1 MGKGGGKGH
10 TPHEAKDNLKS
21 TQQLSVIDALSEGPI
36 AGPVNGLQSILIN
49 STPVVDADGNS
60 NIHGVTVVYKVGE
73 TPQAPLEG
81 FEVSGA
87 ETVLGVEVKNDNPVT
102 RTITAKEIDRLR
114 FTFGVQALVSTTDE
128 GDRNPS
134 SVNLLIQFQ
143 RNGIWRTEFDI
154 TINGKTTSQYLA
166 SVVAGNLPPRPF
178 NVRMVRVTPDSTTDR
193 LQNKTLWS
201 SYTEIIDIRQGY
213 PGTAVA
219 GLLVDAEQFGS
230 QQVTR
235 NYHLRGRILQVPS
248 NYDPD
253 TRTYTGLW
261 DGTFKPAY
269 TSNPAWCAMDILT
282 HPRYGLG
289 RRIGMADVDKW
300 ALYAIAQYCDQ
311 QVPDGFG
318 GTEPRMTLNAYITTQ
333 RKAYDVL
340 ADFCSVMRCMPVWN
354 GNTMTFVQDRPSD
367 AAWTYTNSNVVG
379 GKFKYSFSALKDRH
393 NAIEVRYTDPLN
405 NWKTSTELVEDHA
418 SQIRYGR
425 NLLKMDAFGCTSRGQ
440 AHRMGLW
447 VMMTELLETQTVDF
461 SVGAEGLRHTPGD
474 IIEVCDNDYAAASVG
489 GRIADMDITA
499 RTLTLD
505 REITLPESGTAM
517 LNIVGPDGTPF
528 STEIQSQPAPDQVV
542 LKVMPKTVQPYS
554 VWGLKLPSLKRRLF
568 RCVRIKESDN
578 GTYAITA
585 VQHVPEKES
594 IVDNGAHFDPLP
606 GTTNSIIPPAVQ
618 HLTVSTDNDSTL
630 YQAKAKWD
638 TPRVV
643 KGVRFVVRL
652 TTGNGKDDDP
662 VRLVTTATTS
672 ETEYI
677 FHNLPRGNYTL
688 TVRAINGFGQQ
699 GEPASVAFSIQV
711 PAAPSSIELTP
722 GYFQITVTPHQAIY
736 DASVQYEF
744 WYSAVQL
751 TTEADFQSKA
761 QYLGR
766 GSYWIK
772 DGLKPLQEAWFYVRS
787 INLVG
792 KSAFAE
798 ACGKP
803 SDDAKGYLDFFK
815 GLITETYLGAELV
828 KKIDLTEDN
837 ASKLQQFSQEW
848 KDANNKWNA
857 MWGVKIEQTEDGRY
871 YVAGLGLSMEDTEE
885 GKLSQFLVA
894 ANRIAFIDPANGN
907 ETPMFVAQGD
917 QVFMNE
923 VFLKYLTAPT
933 ITSGGNPPAFMLTPD
948 GKLTC
953 RNADISGHINA
964 RSGEISENVVI
975 RGTVDAGNILGD
987 VYFRSLFSI
996 NRGVYSATHQQNA
1009 GGDRDN
1015 QWIPVILVQGE
1026 NFDRFMDMTLTVTL
1040 SWQSQYSS
1048 SANYELS
1055 IGTDNAAGGIG
1066 TVWTSGIRGPGNLK
1080 NTSWSFSGSASRFF
1094 LPRKGRGSMQRIYI
1108 KQRYAGR
1115 AITTVNDPIRQVTV
1129 TCQAS
1134 GATLFRSGNEKLEMP

>member
-1 MGKGGGKGH
+1 MSKGGGKGH
-10 TPHEAKDNLKS
+10 TPREAKDDLKS

-36 AGPVNGLQSILIN
+36 VGPVNGLQSVLIN
-49 STPVVDADGNS
+49 NTPVVDADGNS
-60 NIHGVTVVYKVGE
+60 NIHGVTVVYQVGE
-73 TPQAPLEG
+73 TPQSPLEG
-81 FEVSGA
+81 FEASGA
-87 ETVLGVEVKNDNPVT
+87 ETVLGVEVKHDNPVT
-102 RTITAKEIDRLR
+102 RTVVSENIDRLR
-114 FTFGVQALVSTTDE
+114 FTFGVQMLQETTDK

-143 RNGIWRTEFDI
+143 RSGIWNTEFDI
-154 TINGKTTSQYLA
+154 TINGKITTQYLA
-166 SVVAGNLPPRPF
+166 SVVADNLPPRPF
-178 NVRMVRVTPDSTTDR
+178 SVRMVRVTPDSTTDR

-235 NYHLRGRILQVPS
+235 NYHLRGRIFQVPS

-261 DGTFKPAY
+261 DGTLKPAY
-269 TSNPAWCAMDILT
+269 TNNPAWCTMDILT

-289 RRIGMADVDKW
+289 RRIGVADVDKW

-318 GTEPRMTLNAYITTQ
+318 GTEPRMTLNAYMTSQ

-354 GNTMTFVQDRPSD
+354 GSRMTFVQDRPSD
-367 AAWTYTNSNVVG
+367 SAWTYTNSNVVG
-379 GKFKYSFSALKDRH
+379 GRFKYNFSALKDRH

-405 NWKTSTELVEDHA
+405 GWQTSTELVEDHA

-440 AHRMGLW
+440 AHRTGLW

-474 IIEVCDNDYAAASVG
+474 IIEVCDNDYAGASIG
-489 GRIADMDITA
+489 GRITDLDIST

-505 REITLPESGTAM
+505 REITLPESGAAT

-528 STEIQSQPAPDQVV
+528 STEIQSQPAPDRVV
-542 LKVMPKTVQPYS
+542 MKVLPEAVQPYS
-554 VWGLKLPSLKRRLF
+554 IWGLKLPSLKRRLF
-568 RCVRIKESDN
+568 RCVRIKENDD

-606 GTTNSIIPPAVQ
+606 GTTNGIIPPAVQ
-618 HLTVSTDNDSTL
+618 HLVVDTDNDSIL

-652 TTGNGKDDDP
+652 TTGSGKEGDP

-672 ETEYI
+672 ETEYA
-677 FHNLPRGNYTL
+677 FHELPLGDYTL

-699 GEPASVAFSIQV
+699 GEQASVAFSIQA
-711 PAAPSSIELTP
+711 PEAPSTIEMTP

-744 WYSAVQL
+744 WYSATQL
-751 TTEADFQSKA
+751 ATAADIQSKA
-761 QYLGR
+761 QYLGT
-766 GSYWIK
+766 GSFWIK
-772 DGLKPLQEAWFYVRS
+772 DNIRPGHDAWFYVRS
-787 INLVG
+787 VNRVG

-798 ACGKP
+798 ASGQC
-803 SDDAKGYLDFFK
+803 SDDADGYLAFFDGK
-815 GLITETYLGAELV
+815 IQQTQLAKELLDKMDNTALKQDIADISKTVSETKNE
-828 KKIDLTEDN
+828 
-837 ASKLQQFSQEW
+837 
-848 KDANNKWNA
+848 
-857 MWGVKIEQTEDGRY
+857 IEQTVNKTLGDQSATISQIQKVQTDTDNNLNALYMLKVQKTKDGVP
-871 YVAGLGLSMEDTEE
+871 YVAGIGAGIEDVAGQT
-885 GKLSQFLVA
+885 LSQILLA
-894 ANRIAFIDPANGN
+894 ANRTAIIDPSDGN
-907 ETPMFVAQGD
+907 TVPMLVAQGG
-917 QVFMNE
+917 QIFLNE
-923 VFLKYLTAPT
+923 ALVKYLIAPT
-933 ITSGGNPPAFMLTPD
+933 IASGGDPPAFSLTPD
-948 GKLTC
+948 GKLTAK
-953 RNADISGHINA
+953 NADISGHINA
-964 RSGEISENVVI
+964 VSGSFTGEINATSGKFSGVI
-975 RGTVDAGNILGD
+975 EAKEFVGD
-987 VYFRSLFSI
+987 ICGSKVMQGVSIRATNDERSTST
-996 NRGVYSATHQQNA
+996 RYTDSATYQIGKTITVMANCERN
-1009 GGDRDN
+1009 GGSGA
-1015 QWIPVILVQGE
+1015 I
-1026 NFDRFMDMTLTVTL
+1026 TVTINING
-1040 SWQSQYSS
+1040 QVKTAEVMPY
-1048 SANYELS
+1048 
-1055 IGTDNAAGGIG
+1055 TAGIPAMYQ
-1066 TVWTSGIRGPGNLK
+1066 TVVFSVHTTSPVVDISVSLRV
-1080 NTSWSFSGSASRFF
+1080 SGRYTTEASVWP
-1094 LPRKGRGSMQRIYI
+1094 LVMVS
-1108 KQRYAGR
+1108 
-1115 AITTVNDPIRQVTV
+1115 
-1129 TCQAS
+1129 
-1134 GATLFRSGNEKLEMP
+1134 RSGNNFTN